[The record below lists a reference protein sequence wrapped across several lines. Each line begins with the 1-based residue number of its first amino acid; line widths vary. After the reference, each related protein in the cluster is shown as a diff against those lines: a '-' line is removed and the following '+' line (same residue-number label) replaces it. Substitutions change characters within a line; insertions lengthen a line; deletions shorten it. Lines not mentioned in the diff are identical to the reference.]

1 MLRERSI
8 VEIGDNSGA
17 VYVMLFSVSGKN
29 KRRSVTVGDI
39 VMGSVKKAS
48 VGGKIKKGQKVPVL
62 ITATKRKIQRK
73 DGSSIRFSR
82 NLGVVVKKGG
92 KEIEMVG
99 TRVFGPI
106 AREVRDC
113 GFNKVVSLA
122 EEVL

>member
-8 VEIGDNSGA
+8 VEIADNSGA
-17 VYVMLFSVSGKN
+17 VLCMLFSVSGKN
-29 KRRSVTVGDI
+29 KRRSVSVGDV

-48 VGGKIKKGQKVPVL
+48 VGGKVKKGQKVAIL
-62 ITATKRKIQRK
+62 ITATRRKLQRK

-92 KEIEMVG
+92 REIEMVA
-99 TRVFGPI
+99 TRVFGPV
-106 AREVRDC
+106 ARELRDA

>member
-8 VEIGDNSGA
+8 VEIADNSGA
-17 VYVMLFSVSGKN
+17 VNVMLFAVNGKN
-29 KRRSVTVGDI
+29 GRRSVSVGDV

-48 VGGKIKKGQKVPVL
+48 VGGKVKKGQKVAVL

-82 NLGVVVKKGG
+82 NLAVVVNKASK
-92 KEIEMVG
+92 EMVA
-99 TRVFGPI
+99 TRVFGPV
-106 AREVRDC
+106 ARELRDA
-113 GFNKVVSLA
+113 GFNKVISLA